1 MATLQYVDIDNEIKD
16 LANIDSPFFIGEGT
30 TVNPID
36 TNDTQI
42 VNFRYIKKILDSS
55 MLNFNVDTL
64 ESNTNCISGLVPG
77 SDYLVNLYGVNTL
90 TADFPY
96 ESVYTSTY
104 PNNYVYVN
112 STHRIFVNNGQE
124 PLPKGYVKM
133 GYFAILNKANQI
145 IGRNDGKIKRIDW
158 PNTNASFPDSA
169 TIRIT
174 APIDGVIYGFMNYGM
189 SFAVPIPVK
198 YMSAIRMNDIK
209 IETYRASIMQQA
221 NQTIIVTANG
231 ADYKESFTV
240 LPGTEF
246 TTRSEGYPGYKG
258 GTVSPA
264 NGVFNEDIIFTVS
277 AATPTTYTAT
287 IIQKPHQTIT
297 VTYNGNNYTSTIT
310 NLPLNAALII
320 RITNVDYGY
329 NAGRI
334 EKSNIKIK
342 EDITIES
349 TDAKPIPQDITIIQ
363 KENETIHV
371 AYKNR
376 IYTENFQADFNSIIS
391 ITITSNKEETY
402 IPGDI
407 IISGSYTPTEIENEY
422 IVTGEISITASS
434 VRPKPEDDD
443 ETNNNIDNGGLN
455 NG

>member
-77 SDYLVNLYGVNTL
+77 SDYLVTLYGVNTL

-349 TDAKPIPQDITIIQ
+349 TDAIPIPQDITIIQ
-363 KENETIHV
+363 KVNETIHV

-434 VRPKPEDDD
+434 VRPKPEDD
-443 ETNNNIDNGGLN
+443 ETNNDIDNGGLN

>member
-1 MATLQYVDIDNEIKD
+1 MIN
-16 LANIDSPFFIGEGT
+16 
-30 TVNPID
+30 
-36 TNDTQI
+36 
-42 VNFRYIKKILDSS
+42 IKKILDSS

-77 SDYLVNLYGVNTL
+77 SDYLVTLYGVNTL

-363 KENETIHV
+363 KVNETIHV

-443 ETNNNIDNGGLN
+443 ETNNDIDNGGLN

>member
-310 NLPLNAALII
+310 NLPLNASLII

-329 NAGRI
+329 SAGRI

-443 ETNNNIDNGGLN
+443 ETNNDIDNGGLN